1 MTDVDTLILNSIK
14 DDWKTIPTIS
24 VELNQH
30 RNYITKRISQLEKYD
45 LVLCSFEE
53 KQIHK
58 KGKIARIFKKKGD

>member
-1 MTDVDTLILNSIK
+1 MTDVDALILNSIK
-14 DDWKTIPTIS
+14 NDWKTIAEIS

-30 RNYITKRISQLEKYD
+30 RNYITKRMSQLEKYD